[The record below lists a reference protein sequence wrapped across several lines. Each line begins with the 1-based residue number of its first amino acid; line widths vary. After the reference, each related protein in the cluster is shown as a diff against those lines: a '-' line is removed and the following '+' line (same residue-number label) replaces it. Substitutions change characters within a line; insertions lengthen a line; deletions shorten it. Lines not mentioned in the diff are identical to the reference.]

1 MNVSARLLRAVALAQ
16 STEESRYYLCG
27 VHVEP
32 HPDGGVILVATNGHV
47 MTVARDPDGTCDAE
61 AIYPITKKALADL
74 KGKADRAVIAD
85 GMLTIL
91 DQCGGVLGMHVAA
104 PIDGTFPEWR
114 RVLSEMSDNTET
126 QAFVVEYLDRL
137 NQTAKTLGALIYTIC
152 HRSTPALV
160 KYAEIHEVFSAIM
173 PCRSDGDSCLPSW
186 AIAK

>member
-16 STEESRYYLCG
+16 STEQTRYYLCG

-32 HPDGGVILVATNGHV
+32 HPDGGVILVATNGYV
-47 MTVARDPDGTCDAE
+47 MTVAHDPEGTCDAK

-74 KGKADRAVIAD
+74 KGKANRAVVDD
-85 GMLTIL
+85 GTLTIL
-91 DQCGGVLGMHVAA
+91 DHYECVIGFHPVA
-104 PIDGTFPEWR
+104 PIDGTFPEWQ
-114 RVLSEMSDNTET
+114 RVLPKMSDDTET
-126 QAFVVEYLDRL
+126 QTFAVEYLDRL
-137 NQTAKTLGALIYTIC
+137 NQTAKTLGALMYMIC